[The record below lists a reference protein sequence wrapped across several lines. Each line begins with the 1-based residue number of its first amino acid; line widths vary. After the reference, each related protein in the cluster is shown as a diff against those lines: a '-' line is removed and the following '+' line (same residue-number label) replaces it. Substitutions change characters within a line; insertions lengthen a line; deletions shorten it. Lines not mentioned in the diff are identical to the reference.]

1 MRQRLSRVPPPVL
14 AGVLVFAMAYALYAF
29 STQPLTG
36 YEPETGAVTEGLVL
50 EGHFWDKEDSPLPMK
65 ADIVGEDGHRY
76 SRTGILQP
84 LLMAPFFAVGHAVDE
99 TIGHFD
105 EYPNGYA
112 FLWFYNP
119 FAAALAAAALFALV
133 YQGRRSLK
141 WATTIAVLFTVA
153 SIAWPYSKI
162 GMETTF
168 MAAIII
174 AFALAAW
181 ARRSPSTLSWG
192 LTGFATGCA
201 IGTKAY
207 SLVAIVP
214 VAIMLWPT
222 FRTLERDE
230 RWRLAIAV
238 CLPVL
243 VWAGAVG
250 LYNWSRFGSPTEFGY
265 GSTPWTKSAPLNS
278 LGL

>member
-36 YEPETGAVTEGLVL
+36 YEPETGAVTGGLVL

-84 LLMAPFFAVGHAVDE
+84 LLMAPFFATGHAVDE
-99 TIGHFD
+99 TLGHFD

-119 FAAALAAAALFALV
+119 FAAALAALALFALV
-133 YQGRRSLK
+133 FQARRSLS

-168 MAAIII
+168 MAAVMV
-174 AFALAAW
+174 AVAVAYW
-181 ARRSPSTLSWG
+181 ARSSPSVLSWG
-192 LTGFATGCA
+192 LTGVATGA
-201 IGTKAY
+201 AVATKAY
-207 SLVAIVP
+207 SLVAVLPI
-214 VAIMLWPT
+214 AILLWPA
-222 FRTLERDE
+222 FAALER
-230 RWRLAIAV
+230 R
-238 CLPVL
+238 
-243 VWAGAVG
+243 
-250 LYNWSRFGSPTEFGY
+250 
-265 GSTPWTKSAPLNS
+265 
-278 LGL
+278 